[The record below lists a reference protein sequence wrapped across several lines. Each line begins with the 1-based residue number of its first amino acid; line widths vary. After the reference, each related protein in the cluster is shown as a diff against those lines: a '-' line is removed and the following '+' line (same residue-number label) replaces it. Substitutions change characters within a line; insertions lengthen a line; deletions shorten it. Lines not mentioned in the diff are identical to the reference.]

1 MSDGYS
7 QPDRPSGTVGLRLL
21 AGVAALSVLMSCS
34 KEEVILQGERLDL
47 RTPLAQAS
55 APLDAVSAGEA
66 TIAPPKFKTPKT
78 VVNSAW
84 PQRNG
89 SAQHLTA
96 HPALA
101 ANLTPIWSVSIGE
114 GDSRKHRIASEPV
127 IADGRIFTLDS
138 LSTLSAHNLQ
148 GAPLWSRAL
157 IPLTDTAED
166 VSGGG
171 LAVSGTTLIA
181 ATAFGELVALNVETG
196 EELWAQRLDANFS
209 SAPTIFGDLV
219 YGITRDNVA
228 WAIGLKDGRI
238 KWQITSAP
246 SASGVLG
253 GAAPAVSRDIA
264 LFPFSTGE
272 VVATFPKGGV
282 QIWNASLSGR
292 RSGAAYAGINDITSD
307 PVIVGQ
313 HVYAGNA
320 SGRVVKVNRRTG
332 EVVWTAKEGAYGPIW
347 PASNSIFLI
356 NDQAALVRLN
366 ASTGEV
372 LWKVDM
378 PYFTEEKIKKRKGI
392 YAHYG
397 PVLAGGRLWV
407 GSSDELLRAFDPSDG
422 SLLAQIALPSGAT
435 SAPVVVGQTLYIQ
448 TRDGLLRAYR

>member
-7 QPDRPSGTVGLRLL
+7 LAERPSLSAGLRLM
-21 AGVAALSVLMSCS
+21 AGIAAISVLMSCS
-34 KEEVILQGERLDL
+34 KDELILEGERIDL
-47 RTPLAQAS
+47 RTPLAEAS
-55 APLDAVSAGEA
+55 EPLDAVSEPVAFV
-66 TIAPPKFKTPKT
+66 APPKFTAPKT

-89 SAQHLTA
+89 SAQHVTA

-101 ANLTPIWSVSIGE
+101 KTLRPLWSVPIGE
-114 GDSRKHRIASEPV
+114 GVSRKYRIASEPIV
-127 IADGRIFTLDS
+127 SDGRIFTMDS
-138 LSTLSAHNLQ
+138 QSTVTAHNLQ
-148 GAPLWSRAL
+148 GTPLWSRAL
-157 IPLTDTAED
+157 IPLTETAED

-171 LAVSGTTLIA
+171 LALEGNVLIA
-181 ATAFGELVALNVETG
+181 STAFGELVAMNVESG
-196 EELWAQRLDANFS
+196 EEVWAQRLDANFA

-246 SASGVLG
+246 SPSGVLG
-253 GAAPAVSRDIA
+253 GAAPAVSNDIA

-282 QIWNASLSGR
+282 RIWSASLSGR
-292 RSGAAYAGINDITSD
+292 RSDSAYAGITDITSD
-307 PVIVGQ
+307 PVISGKYA
-313 HVYAGNA
+313 YAGNA
-320 SGRVVKVNRRTG
+320 SGRVGKVERANG
-332 EVVWTAKEGAYGPIW
+332 KVVWTAQEGAYGPVW
-347 PASNSIFLI
+347 PAGDSVFLI
-356 NDQAALVRLN
+356 NDQAALVRLS
-366 ASTGEV
+366 AATGEV
-372 LWKVDM
+372 LWKKEL
-378 PYFTEEKIKKRKGI
+378 PYFTEEKIKKRKEI

-422 SLLAQIALPSGAT
+422 GLLAELELPSGAT

-448 TRDGLLRAYR
+448 TRDGQLRAYR